1 MWIIDLLPDSFA
13 MLIANLLITF
23 GILGFI
29 TYFFIN
35 LIPFI
40 DKYKNLLLVL
50 TFVITV
56 FGAYIKGGLVV
67 EKEWLLK
74 VKELEH
80 KVQVAEEKSKQV
92 NTVIEYKYITKVKKV
107 KDTQYKIK
115 EVIKNKEKLINSQCK
130 VPQEAID
137 ILNASAKNEEIK

>member
-1 MWIIDLLPDSFA
+1 MWIIDLLPDSFV
-13 MLIANLLITF
+13 MIIANLLITF

-40 DKYKNLLLVL
+40 DKYKKLLLVA
-50 TFVITV
+50 TFIMTVI
-56 FGAYIKGGLVV
+56 GAYIKGGLVV
-67 EKEWLLK
+67 ENQWQLK

-80 KVQVAEEKSKQV
+80 KVQIAEEKSKQV
-92 NTVIEYKYITKVKKV
+92 NTVIEYKYITKVQKV
-107 KDTQYKIK
+107 KDVQYKIK
-115 EVIKNKEKLINSQCK
+115 EVIKDKEKIINANCE

-137 ILNASAKNEEIK
+137 ILNAAAKNEEIK

>member
-1 MWIIDLLPDSFA
+1 MWIIDFLPDSFA

-92 NTVIEYKYITKVKKV
+92 NTAIEYKYITKVKKV

-137 ILNASAKNEEIK
+137 ILNAAAKNEEIK

>member
-107 KDTQYKIK
+107 KDIQYKIK

-137 ILNASAKNEEIK
+137 ILNAAAKNEEIK

>member
-1 MWIIDLLPDSFA
+1 MWIIDLLPDSFV
-13 MLIANLLITF
+13 MIIANLLITF

-40 DKYKNLLLVL
+40 DKYKKLLLVA
-50 TFVITV
+50 TFIMTA

-67 EKEWLLK
+67 ENQWQLK

-80 KVQVAEEKSKQV
+80 KVQIAEEKSKQV
-92 NTVIEYKYITKVKKV
+92 NTVIEYKYITKVQKV
-107 KDTQYKIK
+107 KDVQYKIK
-115 EVIKNKEKLINSQCK
+115 EVIKDKEKIINANCE

-137 ILNASAKNEEIK
+137 ILNAAAKNEEIK

>member
-92 NTVIEYKYITKVKKV
+92 NTVIKYKYITKVKKV
-107 KDTQYKIK
+107 KDTKYKIK

-137 ILNASAKNEEIK
+137 ILNAAAKNEEIK